1 MPDRPVRDHYEAQA
15 AHRRTSLVL
24 LGVLVGYAT
33 VALSLTFGALRLVV
47 GALSGWPSWLKPSSA
62 AGVLGL
68 GAFTALALVGLQ
80 YLDSRWNGAAYILK
94 RLNAR
99 PPELRDRNHRKASEV
114 VERIRIAS
122 GLLRVET
129 RIIPDHTINALA
141 LVQSDGTAI
150 VGLTEGMLADFEEDE
165 LEAVAAHE
173 IAHVVRGDAALM
185 TFVCS
190 IADFFERMTRAR
202 DRTGSEPESTPLP
215 LSLILVR
222 LLSRFVAREREL
234 LADAA
239 AVGLG
244 RNPAALARALF
255 KANLKNTFV
264 GDFHEAY
271 SPIFMVA
278 PEAPS
283 GEGPKPV
290 WADTHPP
297 LMERVRVLAGMAHMA
312 PEEIIWDV
320 WRERARRSARRRLAA
335 AQNPGIG
342 VASTNFNFLGGS
354 NGPLTRH
361 EKIEICRRDPARR
374 EPAGRCPRCAAILA
388 ETDYEGVPILACRAC
403 GGKLVR
409 EEDMDRI
416 LIRREMGF
424 DDALLRKA
432 AEFRERFVRN
442 PLKTMKIND
451 RIGPVLRCPGCGY
464 RLSSRPFNYQY
475 FVPVE
480 RCLDCGRIWFDAD
493 ELEVLQILVE
503 EASKE

>member
-1 MPDRPVRDHYEAQA
+1 MPDRPVRDLYEAQA

-24 LGVLVGYAT
+24 LGILVGYAT
-33 VALSLTFGALRLVV
+33 VAFSLTFGALRLVV
-47 GALSGWPSWLKPSSA
+47 GTLSGWPPWLKPSSA
-62 AGVLGL
+62 AGVLAL
-68 GAFTALALVGLQ
+68 GAFAAILLVGLQ

-99 PPELRDRNHRKASEV
+99 PPELRDTNHRKASEV
-114 VERIRIAS
+114 VERIRIAAGS
-122 GLLRVET
+122 LRVET

-150 VGLTEGMLADFEEDE
+150 VGLTEGLLADFEEDE

-173 IAHVVRGDAALM
+173 IAHVIRGDAALM
-185 TFVCS
+185 TLVCS
-190 IADFFERMTRAR
+190 IADSFERLARAR
-202 DRTGSEPESTPLP
+202 DRMGSEPESSPLP

-239 AVGLG
+239 GVELV

-255 KANLKNTFV
+255 KAHLKNTFV

-297 LMERVRVLAGMAHMA
+297 LMERVRVLAGMAHTA

-320 WRERARRSARRRLAA
+320 WRERAKRSARRRIVA
-335 AQNPGIG
+335 AQNPF
-342 VASTNFNFLGGS
+342 S
-354 NGPLTRH
+354 
-361 EKIEICRRDPARR
+361 
-374 EPAGRCPRCAAILA
+374 EPAAPPTRTEEPEGRCPRCAAILA

-409 EEDMDRI
+409 ADDIDRI
-416 LIRREMGF
+416 LIRREAGF
-424 DDALLRKA
+424 DDALHRKA
-432 AEFRERFVRN
+432 TEFRERFVRN
-442 PLKTMKIND
+442 PLRTMKIDD
-451 RIGPVLRCPGCGY
+451 RLGPVLRCPSCGY
-464 RLSSRPFNYQY
+464 RLAARPFNYQY
-475 FVPVE
+475 FVPVD

-493 ELEVLQILVE
+493 ELEVLQILIE
-503 EASKE
+503 EATKE